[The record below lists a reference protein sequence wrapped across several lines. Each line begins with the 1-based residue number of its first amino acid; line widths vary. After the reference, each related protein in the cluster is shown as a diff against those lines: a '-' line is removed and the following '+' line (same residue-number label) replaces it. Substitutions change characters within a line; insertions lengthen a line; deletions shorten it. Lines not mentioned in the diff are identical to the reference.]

1 MGRIVGSS
9 ILAAGSMEA
18 CVDDGDKL
26 QCAQRF
32 VTTLTVENAQ
42 NRTESITAYRLRD
55 FSQTDG
61 TRVELEDSLSV
72 TLAKSSIVLR
82 YPLQYERT
90 YNADPRELIL
100 VRDGQ
105 GRDYNWLTNPCK
117 DGTAADAACG
127 SYVDP
132 STGRTVPY
140 SQGFCCRCDFGDY
153 MSGGPVGLSRAN
165 LQCSLLST
173 ELAQSAHCLRW
184 GPLWYRAFSLGPPVV
199 HFVIEAEIK
208 FCPGRSECRTRTY
221 YLSPSSNGLCV
232 VLPGLASDE
241 DHPCDIQLSL
251 EGDLASYEG
260 AKSFASSL
268 LMRPHSC
275 DDFAACGAQVTE
287 SPSRWLMVP
296 RSYTTQGSHCDRI
309 GVSHEAF
316 AGQPQRCGM
325 DINSCLK
332 QQLSDLYAA
341 DVEAE
346 AAGRKPSYFVSSHGY
361 GGRFA
366 VDDSDPSKTM
376 ALFET
381 ARLQRSLV
389 AVQVSAD
396 RLRYTVLVAQAV
408 IVSAAVAPFEA
419 KSGAGVLRVRIQS
432 VGRVQAQFSLSVP
445 DVPRQE
451 FVRPANQESLTP
463 AQLAEDVPRSL
474 MAKDPNLRSNIVC
487 YSFADNAFKHI
498 PGGGGDDSVVF
509 HFVMEG
515 CLLHKDGD
523 EAASQLAAEKSVRE
537 DLRARRRALEAR
549 AQEAGKTV
557 AEVEEEEG
565 DAGGRNQFNFSERAA
580 QTYAPLMRDRGIS
593 TAPPETLEFGATASR
608 WEAYDCYRAEF
619 ERLKSEEESGG
630 LARPVLRP
638 EERGGEATVHSAACG
653 WSLKLLE
660 RMVVQ
665 NAQDELFSDF
675 RFWEDESDM
684 YKPGGMG
691 TLLPLW
697 RFSDARAKRKMVT
710 AVDTNP
716 RYPDLVA
723 VSYGS
728 YDFMRQGTG
737 VVAVYSLKNPAFPE
751 FVYTM
756 DSGAMCLAFSPAQ
769 PSLLAVGCYDGTVR
783 VYDVRKGEDRP
794 LYASDIR
801 SGKHTD
807 PVWGVRWQSDP
818 MAKDATFVSISTD
831 GRVASWVLSKNE
843 LQMETL
849 VSLKLVQS
857 AAGGGDGAAGSSPA
871 GAGAASAAGA
881 GGAGGAAAGGAA
893 GAGMVV
899 ADDEGTLT
907 GLAGGCCFDFNPF
920 APHLFLVGTEEGR
933 LHKCSKAYTGQ
944 YLETYEGHSM
954 AVYAVKWSPFH
965 ERVFLTCSADWTV
978 KLWDHMTP
986 RAVAVFD
993 LETAVGD
1000 VAWAPYSS
1008 TVFAAVAANGKA
1020 YVFDLDVDKHDERC
1034 VQKIVKKAKLTHAA
1048 FSATDPILLVGDSS
1062 GHVNSLKLSPNL
1074 RRITDIPVPE
1084 VKKGEAAPQ
1093 PPSRLEVEVGKLN
1106 AVMLAMDVR
1115 AAVPIDSVT
1124 GKTVAPAKAGAGAGA
1139 GAAAAVA

>member
-1 MGRIVGSS
+1 MQPPSRGSSAGTPEYALRGVPRERGTRSSQDRRRPATTPRSLARVVLLAGMGRIVGSS

-55 FSQTDG
+55 FSQADG

-127 SYVDP
+127 SYADP
-132 STGRTVPY
+132 STGKAVPY

-153 MSGGPVGLSRAN
+153 LSGGPVGLSRAN

-389 AVQVSAD
+389 AVQVAAD

-432 VGRVQAQFSLSVP
+432 VGRVQAQFSLSVSCSASLLAP
-445 DVPRQE
+445 VPSRALSLEPGSAGEAAFPLEAVSSAAGSGTCTVVVSDSLHRQ
-451 FVRPANQESLTP
+451 
-463 AQLAEDVPRSL
+463 
-474 MAKDPNLRSNIVC
+474 C
-487 YSFADNAFKHI
+487 DNATV
-498 PGGGGDDSVVF
+498 SV
-509 HFVMEG
+509 
-515 CLLHKDGD
+515 
-523 EAASQLAAEKSVRE
+523 SVTE
-537 DLRARRRALEAR
+537 LE
-549 AQEAGKTV
+549 
-557 AEVEEEEG
+557 
-565 DAGGRNQFNFSERAA
+565 
-580 QTYAPLMRDRGIS
+580 
-593 TAPPETLEFGATASR
+593 
-608 WEAYDCYRAEF
+608 
-619 ERLKSEEESGG
+619 
-630 LARPVLRP
+630 
-638 EERGGEATVHSAACG
+638 EERGT
-653 WSLKLLE
+653 
-660 RMVVQ
+660 Q
-665 NAQDELFSDF
+665 
-675 RFWEDESDM
+675 
-684 YKPGGMG
+684 
-691 TLLPLW
+691 
-697 RFSDARAKRKMVT
+697 
-710 AVDTNP
+710 
-716 RYPDLVA
+716 
-723 VSYGS
+723 
-728 YDFMRQGTG
+728 
-737 VVAVYSLKNPAFPE
+737 
-751 FVYTM
+751 
-756 DSGAMCLAFSPAQ
+756 
-769 PSLLAVGCYDGTVR
+769 
-783 VYDVRKGEDRP
+783 
-794 LYASDIR
+794 
-801 SGKHTD
+801 
-807 PVWGVRWQSDP
+807 
-818 MAKDATFVSISTD
+818 
-831 GRVASWVLSKNE
+831 
-843 LQMETL
+843 
-849 VSLKLVQS
+849 
-857 AAGGGDGAAGSSPA
+857 GGGSTRMPRPNRTVPGQ
-871 GAGAASAAGA
+871 
-881 GGAGGAAAGGAA
+881 
-893 GAGMVV
+893 
-899 ADDEGTLT
+899 
-907 GLAGGCCFDFNPF
+907 
-920 APHLFLVGTEEGR
+920 PH
-933 LHKCSKAYTGQ
+933 
-944 YLETYEGHSM
+944 
-954 AVYAVKWSPFH
+954 
-965 ERVFLTCSADWTV
+965 
-978 KLWDHMTP
+978 
-986 RAVAVFD
+986 
-993 LETAVGD
+993 
-1000 VAWAPYSS
+1000 
-1008 TVFAAVAANGKA
+1008 
-1020 YVFDLDVDKHDERC
+1020 
-1034 VQKIVKKAKLTHAA
+1034 
-1048 FSATDPILLVGDSS
+1048 
-1062 GHVNSLKLSPNL
+1062 
-1074 RRITDIPVPE
+1074 
-1084 VKKGEAAPQ
+1084 
-1093 PPSRLEVEVGKLN
+1093 
-1106 AVMLAMDVR
+1106 
-1115 AAVPIDSVT
+1115 
-1124 GKTVAPAKAGAGAGA
+1124 
-1139 GAAAAVA
+1139 